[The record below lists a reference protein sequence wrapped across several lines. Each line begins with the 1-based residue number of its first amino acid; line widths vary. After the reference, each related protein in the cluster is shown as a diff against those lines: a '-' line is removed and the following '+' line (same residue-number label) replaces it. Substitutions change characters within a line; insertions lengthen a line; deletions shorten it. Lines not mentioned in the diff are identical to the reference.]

1 MANYNSLEDMMGN
14 RENMECLVNNSRH
27 DDDVMQFVGV
37 DWFKFNNTLISNI
50 FVSGNSFIGLGASSA
65 GKAML
70 SIITPRRMCVS
81 IMSGFSLTQEICC

>member
-50 FVSGNSFIGLGASSA
+50 FVRFFISISLIVSTPYMKPLFALSS
-65 GKAML
+65 L
-70 SIITPRRMCVS
+70 PLVS
-81 IMSGFSLTQEICC
+81 LL

>member
-37 DWFKFNNTLISNI
+37 DWFKFNNYDL
-50 FVSGNSFIGLGASSA
+50 
-65 GKAML
+65 
-70 SIITPRRMCVS
+70 
-81 IMSGFSLTQEICC
+81 